1 VVDAEN
7 GGAAF
12 RKMLLSVY
20 LKPAITPA
28 RMVVDVRQ
36 QYAVPKVRILNFL
49 GHFSMKI
56 RCQNYIIRR
65 NESLFFE
72 ETQKFSTFTAAK
84 TLEMKIKPS
93 AIFVMPILL
102 WALASC
108 QNTTPI
114 DDTVETPIDTL
125 SVLQHVQEKGKLVA
139 VTNCEVINYN
149 TQTGKPSGFEF
160 ELLSDFCNA
169 NGLELEMLVNENL
182 DSCFCLLDSCKVDM
196 VAIGIGANKD
206 MKRRY
211 LLTNPILMQRS
222 VLVQRLPKDWNK
234 MSTENEVENQLLRSS
249 VDLAGKTIHLP
260 TGSHEVKLLEH
271 LSDQIG
277 DTIYIVQNDS
287 LNSVDLVQAVAS
299 GLIDY
304 TVVEEYVARMASI
317 GLRGLDTK
325 LNISVEQPLCWAV
338 HNHDGDSSLLLA
350 LNGWIDNFEQRNLN
364 RILAKYV
371 NKSNVFVTRK
381 PTDGQ
386 LSQFDGIIKQAAKK
400 IGWDWRLL
408 ASLIYQE
415 SRFRMDLESDKG
427 AFGLM
432 QLMPVVMEKYG
443 IDYDATP
450 EEQLEAGGQ
459 LISFLD
465 DCLSN
470 KVADSTERVKF
481 VLAAY
486 NSGLGHVYDAQRL
499 AEKYGKYPDVWD
511 NNVDYF
517 ILNKSKKQYYN
528 DTCCHNGYLRGTET
542 YRFVEEVLDRFYQY
556 QAIYN

>member
-1 VVDAEN
+1 MYKKQLKNVGLILSFLLFSACENVDT
-7 GGAAF
+7 
-12 RKMLLSVY
+12 MLG
-20 LKPAITPA
+20 KF
-28 RMVVDVRQ
+28 
-36 QYAVPKVRILNFL
+36 K
-49 GHFSMKI
+49 
-56 RCQNYIIRR
+56 QNIGI
-65 NESLFFE
+65 E
-72 ETQKFSTFTAAK
+72 E
-84 TLEMKIKPS
+84 
-93 AIFVMPILL
+93 
-102 WALASC
+102 
-108 QNTTPI
+108 
-114 DDTVETPIDTL
+114 DTL
-125 SVLQHVQEKGKLVA
+125 VMNELHQLKDTLTVFDHLKGKGTLVA
-139 VTNCEVINYN
+139 VTNCEAINYN
-149 TQTGKPSGFEF
+149 TQTGKPSGFEY

-169 NGLELEMLVNENL
+169 NGLKLEMLVNENM
-182 DSCFCLLDSCKVDM
+182 DSCFRLLDSCKVDM

-277 DTIYIVQNDS
+277 DTIYIVENDS

-317 GLRGLDTK
+317 GLHGLDTK
-325 LNISVEQPLCWAV
+325 LNVSVEQPLGWAV

-350 LNGWIDNFEQRNLN
+350 LNSWIDNFEQRNLN

-371 NKSNVFVTRK
+371 NKGNVFGMRK
-381 PTDGQ
+381 PAEGQ

-415 SRFRMDLESDKG
+415 SHFKLDLESEKG

-432 QLMPVVMEKYG
+432 QLMPVVMERYDIG
-443 IDYDATP
+443 YDATP
-450 EEQLEAGGQ
+450 EEQLEAGGK
-459 LISFLD
+459 LLTYLGECFE
-465 DCLSN
+465 N
-470 KVADSTERVKF
+470 RVADSAERVKF
-481 VLAAY
+481 VLASY
-486 NSGLGHVYDAQRL
+486 NAGPGHVYDAQRL
-499 AEKYGKYPDVWD
+499 AVKYGKDPEVWD

-517 ILNKSKKQYYN
+517 ILNKSKKQYYS
-528 DTCCHNGYLRGTET
+528 DTCCKAGYLRGTET
-542 YRFVEEVLDRFYQY
+542 YRFVEEVLDRYYQY
-556 QAIYN
+556 QASYN

>member
-1 VVDAEN
+1 MRIKTLVILGIASLCC
-7 GGAAF
+7 A
-12 RKMLLSVY
+12 LSAC
-20 LKPAITPA
+20 K
-28 RMVVDVRQ
+28 
-36 QYAVPKVRILNFL
+36 
-49 GHFSMKI
+49 
-56 RCQNYIIRR
+56 
-65 NESLFFE
+65 NEAL
-72 ETQKFSTFTAAK
+72 STKDDTAA
-84 TLEMKIKPS
+84 
-93 AIFVMPILL
+93 
-102 WALASC
+102 
-108 QNTTPI
+108 
-114 DDTVETPIDTL
+114 DTL
-125 SVLQHVQEKGKLVA
+125 TMLQHVQENGVLRA

-149 TQTGKPSGFEF
+149 TEKPTPSGFEY
-160 ELLSDFCNA
+160 ELLSDFCKS
-169 NGLELEMLVNENL
+169 NGLELEMTVNENL
-182 DSCFCLLDSCKVDM
+182 DSCFSLLDSCKVDV
-196 VAIGIGANKD
+196 VAVGIGSNKD

-211 LLTNPILMQRS
+211 LLTNPILMQKS

-234 MSTENEVENQLLRSS
+234 MSTANEVENQLLRSS

-260 TGSHEVKLLEH
+260 KGSHAIKVLQH

-277 DTIYIVQNDS
+277 DTIYIVECDS
-287 LNSVDLVQAVAS
+287 LNSVDLVKAVSS
-299 GLIDY
+299 GQIDY

-317 GLRGLDTK
+317 GLKGLDTK
-325 LNISVEQPLCWAV
+325 LNVSVEQPLGWAIR
-338 HNHDGDSSLLLA
+338 NHAGDSTLLFA
-350 LNGWIDNFEQRNLN
+350 LNGWIDSFEQRNLN

-371 NKSNVFVTRK
+371 NKGNVFSSRK
-381 PTDGQ
+381 PMGGTISEYD
-386 LSQFDGIIKQAAKK
+386 DIIKKTAKT

-415 SRFRMDLESDKG
+415 SRFRMDLESEKG

-450 EEQLEAGGQ
+450 EEQLVAGGQ

-465 DCLSN
+465 DCLEN
-470 KVADSTERVKF
+470 KVTDSVERVKF

-499 AEKYGKYPDVWD
+499 ASKYGKYPDIWD

-528 DTCCHNGYLRGTET
+528 DTCCKAGYLRGTET

-556 QAIYN
+556 QANYN

>member
-1 VVDAEN
+1 MPS
-7 GGAAF
+7 F
-12 RKMLLSVY
+12 FFQTIK
-20 LKPAITPA
+20 IT
-28 RMVVDVRQ
+28 
-36 QYAVPKVRILNFL
+36 
-49 GHFSMKI
+49 
-56 RCQNYIIRR
+56 
-65 NESLFFE
+65 
-72 ETQKFSTFTAAK
+72 TFTASKSDKMNIK
-84 TLEMKIKPS
+84 TP
-93 AIFVMPILL
+93 VILGL
-102 WALASC
+102 LFFCWALTSC
-108 QNTTPI
+108 QNKSQNPEGEA
-114 DDTVETPIDTL
+114 VADTL
-125 SVLQHVQEKGKLVA
+125 TMLQHVQDRGVLRA
-139 VTNCEVINYN
+139 VTNCEIINYN
-149 TQTGKPSGFEF
+149 TEKPTPSGFEF
-160 ELLSDFCNA
+160 ELLSDFCKD
-169 NGLELEMLVNENL
+169 NGLELEMVVNENL
-182 DSCFCLLDSCKVDM
+182 DSCFMLLDSCKVDM
-196 VAIGIGANKD
+196 VAVGVGSNKD

-234 MSTENEVENQLLRSS
+234 MSTANEVENQLLRSS

-260 TGSHEVKLLEH
+260 QGSHVVKLLEH
-271 LSDQIG
+271 HSDQIG
-277 DTIYIVQNDS
+277 DTIYIVQCDS
-287 LNSVDLVQAVAS
+287 LNSVDLVKAVAS
-299 GLIDY
+299 GQIDY

-317 GLRGLDTK
+317 GLKGLDTK
-325 LNISVEQPLCWAV
+325 LNVSVEQPLGWAIR
-338 HNHDGDSSLLLA
+338 NHEGDSSLLYA
-350 LNGWIDNFEQRNLN
+350 LNSWVDGFEQRNVN

-371 NKSNVFVTRK
+371 NKGNVFMTRK
-381 PTDGQ
+381 PTSGA
-386 LSQFDGIIKQAAKK
+386 LSEFDDIIKKTAKN

-415 SRFRMDLESDKG
+415 SRFRQDLESEKG

-450 EEQLEAGGQ
+450 EEQLNAGGQ

-470 KVADSTERVKF
+470 KVTDSTERVKF

-499 AEKYGKYPDVWD
+499 ASKYGKYPNVWD

-528 DTCCHNGYLRGTET
+528 DTCCHAGYLRGTET

-556 QAIYN
+556 QATYN

>member
-1 VVDAEN
+1 MPS
-7 GGAAF
+7 F
-12 RKMLLSVY
+12 FFQTIK
-20 LKPAITPA
+20 IT
-28 RMVVDVRQ
+28 
-36 QYAVPKVRILNFL
+36 
-49 GHFSMKI
+49 
-56 RCQNYIIRR
+56 
-65 NESLFFE
+65 
-72 ETQKFSTFTAAK
+72 TFTASKSDKMNIK
-84 TLEMKIKPS
+84 TP
-93 AIFVMPILL
+93 VILGL
-102 WALASC
+102 LFFCWALTSC
-108 QNTTPI
+108 QNKSQNPEGEA
-114 DDTVETPIDTL
+114 VADTL
-125 SVLQHVQEKGKLVA
+125 TMLQHVQDRGVLRA
-139 VTNCEVINYN
+139 VTNCEIINYN
-149 TQTGKPSGFEF
+149 TEKPTPSGFEF
-160 ELLSDFCNA
+160 ELLSDFCKD
-169 NGLELEMLVNENL
+169 NGLELEMVVNENL
-182 DSCFCLLDSCKVDM
+182 DSCFMLLDSCKVDM
-196 VAIGIGANKD
+196 VAVGVGSNKD

-234 MSTENEVENQLLRSS
+234 MSTANEVENQLLRSS

-260 TGSHEVKLLEH
+260 QGSHVVKLLEH

-277 DTIYIVQNDS
+277 DTIYIVECDS
-287 LNSVDLVQAVAS
+287 LNSVDLVKAVAS
-299 GLIDY
+299 GQIDY

-317 GLRGLDTK
+317 GLKGLDTK
-325 LNISVEQPLCWAV
+325 LNVSVEQPLGWAIR
-338 HNHDGDSSLLLA
+338 NHEGDSSLLYA
-350 LNGWIDNFEQRNLN
+350 LNSWVDGFEQRNVN

-371 NKSNVFVTRK
+371 NKGNVFMTRK
-381 PTDGQ
+381 PTSGA
-386 LSQFDGIIKQAAKK
+386 LSEFDDIIKKTAKN

-415 SRFRMDLESDKG
+415 SRFRQDLESEKG

-450 EEQLEAGGQ
+450 EEQLNAGGQ

-470 KVADSTERVKF
+470 KVTDSTERVKF

-499 AEKYGKYPDVWD
+499 ASKYGKYPNVWD

-528 DTCCHNGYLRGTET
+528 DTCCHAGYLRGTET

-556 QAIYN
+556 QATYN

>member
-1 VVDAEN
+1 MYKKQLKNVGLILSFLLFSACENVDT
-7 GGAAF
+7 
-12 RKMLLSVY
+12 MLG
-20 LKPAITPA
+20 KF
-28 RMVVDVRQ
+28 
-36 QYAVPKVRILNFL
+36 K
-49 GHFSMKI
+49 
-56 RCQNYIIRR
+56 QNIGI
-65 NESLFFE
+65 E
-72 ETQKFSTFTAAK
+72 E
-84 TLEMKIKPS
+84 
-93 AIFVMPILL
+93 
-102 WALASC
+102 
-108 QNTTPI
+108 
-114 DDTVETPIDTL
+114 DTL
-125 SVLQHVQEKGKLVA
+125 VMNELQQLKDTLTVFDHLKGKGTLVA
-139 VTNCEVINYN
+139 VTNCEAINYN
-149 TQTGKPSGFEF
+149 TQTGKPSGFEY

-169 NGLELEMLVNENL
+169 NGLKLEMLVNENM
-182 DSCFCLLDSCKVDM
+182 DSCFRLLDSCKVDM

-277 DTIYIVQNDS
+277 DTIYIVENDS

-317 GLRGLDTK
+317 GLHGLDTK
-325 LNISVEQPLCWAV
+325 LNVSVEQPLGWAV

-350 LNGWIDNFEQRNLN
+350 LNSWIDNFEQRNLN

-371 NKSNVFVTRK
+371 NKGNVFGMRK
-381 PTDGQ
+381 PAEGQ

-415 SRFRMDLESDKG
+415 SHFKLDLESEKG

-432 QLMPVVMEKYG
+432 QLMPVVMERYDIG
-443 IDYDATP
+443 YDATP
-450 EEQLEAGGQ
+450 EEQLEAGGK
-459 LISFLD
+459 LLTYLGECFE
-465 DCLSN
+465 N
-470 KVADSTERVKF
+470 RVADSAERVKF
-481 VLAAY
+481 VLASY
-486 NSGLGHVYDAQRL
+486 NAGPGHVYDAQRL
-499 AEKYGKYPDVWD
+499 AVKYGKDPEVWD

-517 ILNKSKKQYYN
+517 ILNKSKKQYYS
-528 DTCCHNGYLRGTET
+528 DTCCKAGYLRGTET
-542 YRFVEEVLDRFYQY
+542 YRFVEEVLDRYYQY
-556 QAIYN
+556 QASYN